1 MGEGTAGDAAAGGK
15 FAGHAKPHG
24 GVETPPYGL
33 TGICGLPFL
42 FANSV
47 DL

>member
-1 MGEGTAGDAAAGGK
+1 MTAPGNAAAGREVAGK
-15 FAGHAKPHG
+15 AKLHG

-33 TGICGLPFL
+33 TGICGLPFS